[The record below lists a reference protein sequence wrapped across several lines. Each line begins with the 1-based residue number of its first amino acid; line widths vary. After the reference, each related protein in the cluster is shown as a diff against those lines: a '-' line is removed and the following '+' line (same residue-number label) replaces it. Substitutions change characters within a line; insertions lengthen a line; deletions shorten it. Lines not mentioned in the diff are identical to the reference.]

1 MAHQDQTEPQ
11 GQAPKTQAAAADTQ
25 KPERRHLDPKRVLAA
40 MGPGMVAALAGAD
53 AGGVAT
59 YSSAGALFGY
69 GQLWTVP
76 VMCLLLIVAQETA
89 ARMGCVTGKGF
100 ASLIREQFGVRMSTL
115 AMLALLISNTTV
127 TLSEFAG
134 IASGFALF
142 GIPAYVSVPIAAV
155 AIWALTMSGSYH
167 RIEKILLLIS
177 CAFVTYVVAG
187 VMVGPDWGDAL
198 NATLIPRFSTD
209 PQYFSVLVANVGT
222 TIAPWMIFL
231 AQSNVVEK
239 NAHAEDLPYQR
250 IDTVTGSVVASA
262 ISWFIILT
270 TGAVLFPAGIAVNG
284 AEDAASAL
292 APLVGPY
299 AEALFGAGL
308 VGASFLAACV
318 LPGITSSAICEAFG
332 WERGAD
338 RSWQEAPVYRGII
351 TAIIF
356 LSAVIVIVPNV
367 NLFGIMMLAQVINGV
382 LLPVL
387 LVFMVLIAG
396 DRHVMGRFA
405 NGRIWNGLTW
415 FTIIAVVI
423 LTIVMFVL
431 QAMGM

>member
-1 MAHQDQTEPQ
+1 MEPQ

-177 CAFVTYVVAG
+177 CAFVTYVVTG

-209 PQYFSVLVANVGT
+209 PQYFSVLVANIGT

-367 NLFGIMMLAQVINGV
+367 NLFGIMMLAQVVNGV

>member
-1 MAHQDQTEPQ
+1 MAQEEEPRIEEAQ
-11 GQAPKTQAAAADTQ
+11 
-25 KPERRHLDPKRVLAA
+25 PERRHLDPKRVLAA

-209 PQYFSVLVANVGT
+209 PQYFSVLVANIGT

-367 NLFGIMMLAQVINGV
+367 NLFGIMMLAQVVNGV

>member
-1 MAHQDQTEPQ
+1 MAQEEPRIEEAQ
-11 GQAPKTQAAAADTQ
+11 
-25 KPERRHLDPKRVLAA
+25 PERRHLDPKRVLAA

-209 PQYFSVLVANVGT
+209 PQYFSVLVANIGT

-367 NLFGIMMLAQVINGV
+367 NLFGIMMLAQVVNGV

-387 LVFMVLIAG
+387 LVFMVLIAE

-415 FTIIAVVI
+415 FTIIAVVV

-431 QAMGM
+431 QAMGL

>member
-1 MAHQDQTEPQ
+1 MAQQEEPRIEEAQ
-11 GQAPKTQAAAADTQ
+11 
-25 KPERRHLDPKRVLAA
+25 PERRHLDPKRVLAA

-134 IASGFALF
+134 IASALALF
-142 GIPAYVSVPIAAV
+142 GVPPIVSVPVAAL
-155 AIWALTMSGSYH
+155 AIWLLTMSGSYH

-209 PQYFSVLVANVGT
+209 PQYFSVLVANIGT

-239 NAHAEDLPYQR
+239 NARAEDLPYQR

-351 TAIIF
+351 TAIIY

-405 NGRIWNGLTW
+405 NGRIWDGLTW

-431 QAMGM
+431 QAMGL

>member
-1 MAHQDQTEPQ
+1 MAQQEEPRIEKAQ
-11 GQAPKTQAAAADTQ
+11 
-25 KPERRHLDPKRVLAA
+25 PERRHLDPKRVLAA

-209 PQYFSVLVANVGT
+209 PQYFSVLVANIGT

-351 TAIIF
+351 TAIIY

-405 NGRIWNGLTW
+405 NGLIWNGLTW
-415 FTIIAVVI
+415 FTIIAVVV
-423 LTIVMFVL
+423 LTVVMFVL
-431 QAMGM
+431 QAVGL

>member
-1 MAHQDQTEPQ
+1 MAQQEEPRIEEAQ
-11 GQAPKTQAAAADTQ
+11 
-25 KPERRHLDPKRVLAA
+25 PERRHLDLKRVLAA

-209 PQYFSVLVANVGT
+209 PQYFSVLVANIGT

-239 NAHAEDLPYQR
+239 NARAEDLPYQR

-351 TAIIF
+351 TAIIY

-415 FTIIAVVI
+415 FTIIAVVV

-431 QAMGM
+431 QAMGL

>member
-1 MAHQDQTEPQ
+1 MAQEEPRIEEAQ
-11 GQAPKTQAAAADTQ
+11 
-25 KPERRHLDPKRVLAA
+25 PERRHLDPKRVLAA

-134 IASGFALF
+134 VASGFALF

-209 PQYFSVLVANVGT
+209 PQYFSVLVANIGT

-367 NLFGIMMLAQVINGV
+367 NLFGIMMLAQVVNGV

-387 LVFMVLIAG
+387 LVFMVLIAE

>member
-1 MAHQDQTEPQ
+1 MAQEEPRIEEAQ
-11 GQAPKTQAAAADTQ
+11 
-25 KPERRHLDPKRVLAA
+25 PERRHLNPKRVLAA

-209 PQYFSVLVANVGT
+209 PQDFSVLVANIGT

-239 NAHAEDLPYQR
+239 NARAEDLPYQR

-292 APLVGPY
+292 APLGGPY

>member
-1 MAHQDQTEPQ
+1 MEPQ
-11 GQAPKTQAAAADTQ
+11 GQAPKTQAAAADMQ

-198 NATLIPRFSTD
+198 NATLVPRFSTD
-209 PQYFSVLVANVGT
+209 PQYFSVLVANIGT

>member
-1 MAHQDQTEPQ
+1 MAQEEPHIEEAQ
-11 GQAPKTQAAAADTQ
+11 
-25 KPERRHLDPKRVLAA
+25 PEHRHLDPRRVLAA

-209 PQYFSVLVANVGT
+209 PQYFSVLVANIGT

-239 NAHAEDLPYQR
+239 NARAEDLPYQR

-367 NLFGIMMLAQVINGV
+367 NLFGIMMLAQVVNGV

>member
-1 MAHQDQTEPQ
+1 MAQQEEPRIEEAQ
-11 GQAPKTQAAAADTQ
+11 
-25 KPERRHLDPKRVLAA
+25 PERRHLDPKRVLAA

-142 GIPAYVSVPIAAV
+142 GIPAFVSVPIAAV

-209 PQYFSVLVANVGT
+209 PQYFSVLVANIGT

-351 TAIIF
+351 TAIIY

-415 FTIIAVVI
+415 FTIIAVVV

-431 QAMGM
+431 QAMGL

>member
-1 MAHQDQTEPQ
+1 MAQEEPRIEEAQ
-11 GQAPKTQAAAADTQ
+11 
-25 KPERRHLDPKRVLAA
+25 PERRHLDPKRVLAA

-134 IASGFALF
+134 VASGFALF

-209 PQYFSVLVANVGT
+209 PQYFGVLVANIGT

-239 NAHAEDLPYQR
+239 NARAEDLPYQR

-367 NLFGIMMLAQVINGV
+367 NLFGIMMLAQVVNGV

>member
-1 MAHQDQTEPQ
+1 M
-11 GQAPKTQAAAADTQ
+11 
-25 KPERRHLDPKRVLAA
+25 
-40 MGPGMVAALAGAD
+40 
-53 AGGVAT
+53 
-59 YSSAGALFGY
+59 
-69 GQLWTVP
+69 
-76 VMCLLLIVAQETA
+76 
-89 ARMGCVTGKGF
+89 
-100 ASLIREQFGVRMSTL
+100 
-115 AMLALLISNTTV
+115 
-127 TLSEFAG
+127 
-134 IASGFALF
+134 
-142 GIPAYVSVPIAAV
+142 
-155 AIWALTMSGSYH
+155 
-167 RIEKILLLIS
+167 
-177 CAFVTYVVAG
+177 
-187 VMVGPDWGDAL
+187 
-198 NATLIPRFSTD
+198 
-209 PQYFSVLVANVGT
+209 
-222 TIAPWMIFL
+222 
-231 AQSNVVEK
+231 
-239 NAHAEDLPYQR
+239 
-250 IDTVTGSVVASA
+250 TGSVVASA

-367 NLFGIMMLAQVINGV
+367 NLFGIMMLAQVVNGV

-387 LVFMVLIAG
+387 LVFMVLIAE

-415 FTIIAVVI
+415 FTIIAVVV

-431 QAMGM
+431 QAMGL

>member
-1 MAHQDQTEPQ
+1 MAQQEPRIEEAQ
-11 GQAPKTQAAAADTQ
+11 
-25 KPERRHLDPKRVLAA
+25 PERRHLNPKRVLAA

-209 PQYFSVLVANVGT
+209 PQYFSVLVANIGT

-239 NAHAEDLPYQR
+239 NARAEDLPYQR

>member
-1 MAHQDQTEPQ
+1 MAQQEPRIEEAQ
-11 GQAPKTQAAAADTQ
+11 
-25 KPERRHLDPKRVLAA
+25 PERRHLGPRRVLAA

-209 PQYFSVLVANVGT
+209 PQYFSVLVANIGT

-239 NAHAEDLPYQR
+239 NARAEDLPYQR

-367 NLFGIMMLAQVINGV
+367 NLFGIMMLAQVVNGV

>member
-1 MAHQDQTEPQ
+1 MAQQEEPRIEEAQ
-11 GQAPKTQAAAADTQ
+11 
-25 KPERRHLDPKRVLAA
+25 PERRHLDPKRVLAA

-209 PQYFSVLVANVGT
+209 PQYFSVLVANIGT

-367 NLFGIMMLAQVINGV
+367 NLFGIMMLAQVVNGV

-387 LVFMVLIAG
+387 LVFMVLIAE